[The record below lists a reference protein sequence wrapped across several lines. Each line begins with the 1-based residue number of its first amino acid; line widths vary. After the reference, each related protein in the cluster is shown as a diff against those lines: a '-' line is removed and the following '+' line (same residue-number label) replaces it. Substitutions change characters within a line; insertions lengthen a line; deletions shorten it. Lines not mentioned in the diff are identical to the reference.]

1 MKFLFFLLALVAL
14 TWCVGAQIQDCGT
27 NIGCMCEGVD
37 NVNKRLITCSGVSVG
52 VTIIDLNNM
61 GITSVNAN
69 AFENNID
76 LTEL

>member
-1 MKFLFFLLALVAL
+1 MKFLVFLLALVAL
-14 TWCVGAQIQDCGT
+14 TCCVGAENDCGT
-27 NIGCMCEGVD
+27 NTGCTCEGND
-37 NVNKRLITCSGVSVG
+37 NVDKTLITCSGVSVG

-69 AFENNID
+69 AFDNNTA

>member
-1 MKFLFFLLALVAL
+1 MKFLVFLLAVVAL
-14 TWCVGAQIQDCGT
+14 TWCVGAQDTCSPCT
-27 NIGCMCEGVD
+27 CEGAD
-37 NVNKRLITCSGVSVG
+37 NVNKTLITCSGVSVG

-69 AFENNID
+69 AFDNNTA